1 MKYLSIDRI
10 DNELAVCEDE
20 LGEKHE
26 INVLKLPP
34 GIKEGNILT
43 LDHNKKWI
51 INHKLTISRKNYINI
66 LRNKIYNKN
75 LTDV

>member
-10 DNELAVCEDE
+10 DNELAICEDE

-26 INVLKLPP
+26 ISISKLPP
-34 GIKEGNILT
+34 EIKEGDILT
-43 LDHNKKWI
+43 LDYTKKWI
-51 INHKLTISRKNYINI
+51 INHKITISRKHYINI

-75 LTDV
+75 